1 MMSKKETESQIHQSQ
16 KDIEDSNVKIESIK
30 IELAELSIKNMD
42 SMDAAKDIG
51 NQKRSLQTNLED
63 LETYKSSRE
72 ERLEVLQ
79 DIGFRH
85 VARAEVRRWERDCRR
100 IYELLSQNNNRV
112 KEIMRIREE
121 IDSIKA
127 HISLGKEIEATP
139 YWKERSI
146 YMPNMPPHMVDHFR
160 GKQFIVEFPKVDA
173 KGNAIE

>member
-1 MMSKKETESQIHQSQ
+1 MMSKKEVESQIDQAE
-16 KDIEDSNVKIESIK
+16 KDIADSNAKIESIK
-30 IELAELSIKNMD
+30 VELAELSIKNMD

-63 LETYKSSRE
+63 LETYKADRVQ
-72 ERLEVLQ
+72 RLAVLK
-79 DIGFRH
+79 DILFRH
-85 VARAEVRRWERDCRR
+85 LARAEVRAYERSCRR

-160 GKQFIVEFPKVDA
+160 GKQFIVEFPEKDA
-173 KGNAIE
+173 KGLDI